1 MDNAIEVRKVRKR
14 LDNKTI
20 LNDISFVVE
29 RGTITGLVGR
39 NGSGKSSIL
48 KCIVGLWKAN
58 SGEIYV
64 LGAEIG
70 ATGNKCS
77 EKAGALIE
85 YPALF
90 QNMTLRENIDY
101 FSALYVHYNKV
112 EIERLLTLLNLKE
125 VADKKV
131 KTYSSGMRQK
141 AVLLIILMKEPE
153 ILVLDEPT
161 SMLDPNSA
169 AEIREFLKEI
179 NRLKGITILIS
190 SHNLFEIEKLC
201 NNVIVIQD
209 GHTSDYISLANKQE
223 RVYIL
228 TFAGEKE
235 AMNAYRDIRDISSAE
250 IVNNSLKITI
260 NAQQI
265 GTIMQKITQN
275 VIDLTVESTLEDKY
289 LNLAEVIDD

>member
-1 MDNAIEVRKVRKR
+1 
-14 LDNKTI
+14 
-20 LNDISFVVE
+20 
-29 RGTITGLVGR
+29 
-39 NGSGKSSIL
+39 
-48 KCIVGLWKAN
+48 
-58 SGEIYV
+58 
-64 LGAEIG
+64 
-70 ATGNKCS
+70 
-77 EKAGALIE
+77 
-85 YPALF
+85 
-90 QNMTLRENIDY
+90 
-101 FSALYVHYNKV
+101 
-112 EIERLLTLLNLKE
+112 
-125 VADKKV
+125 
-131 KTYSSGMRQK
+131 
-141 AVLLIILMKEPE
+141 MKEPQ

-235 AMNAYRDIRDISSAE
+235 AMNAYRDIKDISSAE

-265 GTIMQKITQN
+265 GSIMQKITQN

-289 LNLAEVIDD
+289 LNLAEVTDD